1 MAIRLILLTSLAS
14 AALLASAI
22 AAHADYVV
30 LRSGARLNVTG
41 YEILGDKYRIH
52 LKGGV
57 VEGSVDDIVVI
68 EPEEIFEPLPEPL
81 SEKTPFQKIIRA
93 AAERYGVNA
102 DLIHCVIAVESNFNP
117 KAVSP
122 KKARGLMQ
130 LLPQTAAQLGVKD
143 IFDPEQNVDGG
154 TRYLRDLLKKYSTL
168 TLALA
173 AYNAG
178 PQRVDQYG
186 RHVPPYLETMKY
198 VQRIAKSYAKIK
210 ADAEQ
215 QRLKTS
221 ASWAAWRAPNTKTAS
236 EERFASRVL
245 HRVTTWGSYRS
256 FELWIRRRLQG
267 RVLWCAGIRRILRLA
282 GGWIVALGRRR
293 IGINRPRSNGSN
305 TTRYNRYLPGNI
317 ASSAGDGVERGI
329 PDEFKQAIVRGFVI
343 PQDRFLIDLASH
355 ADDVSAHNCLRLIC
369 RGNIVRRARLIVGAL
384 SGTTRV
390 STRI

>member
-1 MAIRLILLTSLAS
+1 MAIRHILLTGLAS

-41 YEILGDKYRIH
+41 YEILGDKYRLH

-57 VEGSVDDIVVI
+57 AEVSVDDIVGI

-81 SEKTPFQKIIRA
+81 SEKTPFEKIIRA
-93 AAERYGVNA
+93 AAERYGVDA

-122 KKARGLMQ
+122 KNARGLMQ

-154 TRYLRDLLKKYSTL
+154 TRYLRDLLKKYSNL

-186 RHVPPYLETMKY
+186 RRVPPYLETMKY

-221 ASWAAWRAPNTKTAS
+221 AS
-236 EERFASRVL
+236 
-245 HRVTTWGSYRS
+245 
-256 FELWIRRRLQG
+256 
-267 RVLWCAGIRRILRLA
+267 
-282 GGWIVALGRRR
+282 
-293 IGINRPRSNGSN
+293 
-305 TTRYNRYLPGNI
+305 
-317 ASSAGDGVERGI
+317 
-329 PDEFKQAIVRGFVI
+329 
-343 PQDRFLIDLASH
+343 
-355 ADDVSAHNCLRLIC
+355 
-369 RGNIVRRARLIVGAL
+369 
-384 SGTTRV
+384 
-390 STRI
+390 